1 MKSNKLKLFVCT
13 LLLVCSILFIPSR
26 LEVFADDVEDVGKPI
41 ISGIDEQI
49 DGDYQ
54 VGSSISIDVNNLVLT
69 DDVDSRETLLL
80 TLQVKMLTS
89 VGSEIPS
96 EYDDDEVY
104 VFEFATSGT
113 YTLVISVTDS
123 NYNTTEERRNIV
135 VKSNAEINKNYQ
147 KGRALSSSDFGDVN
161 LYNALLEEVER
172 LAETRGERFT
182 GDTLYSEVFY
192 YYPTFD
198 EIKITDKN
206 ITSLEGLQN
215 LRLEYIEKISITRCK
230 ITSIAS
236 DYFSECENLKE
247 INFASNQIT
256 KVELSDFRNL
266 QSVNLSSNK
275 LTAIDLSDCW
285 GNNID
290 INLAGNDIV
299 SMGDIKLPRAD
310 GSIKLNLIGNNLSDV
325 EDKYFTEEKLSINV
339 GVQGIKNLE
348 TSATS
353 DTNKGFRYYR
363 SNVAGL
369 ELRVYDYS
377 VQVPVVVKTVSD
389 SDITTG
395 TNYIDIKLPIGSYLY
410 EYVLDGER
418 VYNKYDENTNYYLS
432 QKFVI
437 NPSIA
442 ICKFEHK
449 GEMYDTIGKVTGA
462 VIVHL
467 SSEDLQNGA
476 NGKIM
481 YRINMGDWI
490 EGDKIDCS
498 SGGSFSIKVKVVCGE
513 YESEETTIFLQTSL
527 NSVIPDVVMFF
538 MILFV
543 SIIFFVV
550 VIPIIS
556 KKFFRK

>member
-13 LLLVCSILFIPSR
+13 LLLVCSILFVPSR
-26 LEVFADDVEDVGKPI
+26 LEVFADDLDTSRPI

-49 DGDYQ
+49 QGDYQ
-54 VGSSISIDVNNLVLT
+54 VGSSISIDVSNLILT
-69 DDVDSRETLLL
+69 DDIDDRDTLLHS
-80 TLQVKMLTS
+80 LQVKVLTS
-89 VGSEIPS
+89 VGSELP
-96 EYDDDEVY
+96 YDCEDGEVY
-104 VFEFATSGT
+104 IFEFATSGT

-123 NYNTTEERRNIV
+123 NYNTTEERRDIV
-135 VKSNAEINKNYQ
+135 VKSNAEINKKYQ
-147 KGRALSSSDFGDVN
+147 KGRALSSSDFGDVR
-161 LYNALLEEVER
+161 LYDALLEEVER
-172 LAETRGERFT
+172 LAESNGDKFT

-192 YYPTFD
+192 YYPAFN
-198 EIKITDKN
+198 EINITDKN

-215 LRLEYIEKISITRCK
+215 LRLEYIEKISITKCK
-230 ITSIAS
+230 IATISS
-236 DYFSECENLKE
+236 EYFSECENLKE

-275 LTAIDLSDCW
+275 LTSIDLSDCW
-285 GNNID
+285 GNDID

-310 GSIKLNLIGNNLSDV
+310 GSIKLNLIGNNLSNV
-325 EDKYFTEEKLSINV
+325 EDKYFTEDKLSINV
-339 GVQGIKNLE
+339 GAQGIKDLE
-348 TSATS
+348 SPATS
-353 DTNKGFRYYR
+353 DTKTGFRYYR

-369 ELRVYDYS
+369 ELRIYDYS
-377 VQVPVVVKTVSD
+377 VQVPEVVKTVSD
-389 SDITTG
+389 SDIEDG
-395 TNYIDIKLPIGSYLY
+395 ANYINVELPIGSYLY
-410 EYVLDGER
+410 EYILDGDR

-432 QKFVI
+432 QKFII

-442 ICKFEHK
+442 TCKFEHK

-467 SSEDLQNGA
+467 SSEDLQNGV

-481 YRINMGDWI
+481 YRINMGEWI

-513 YESEETTIFLQTSL
+513 YESEETTVFLQTSL

-538 MILFV
+538 LILFV

>member
-13 LLLVCSILFIPSR
+13 LLLVCSILFVPSR
-26 LEVFADDVEDVGKPI
+26 SEVFADDVEDAGKPI

-49 DGDYQ
+49 QGDYQ

-69 DDVDSRETLLL
+69 DDIDDRDTLLHS
-80 TLQVKMLTS
+80 LQVKMLTS
-89 VGSEIPS
+89 VGSELPC
-96 EYDDDEVY
+96 EYDDGEVY

-135 VKSNAEINKNYQ
+135 VKSNAEINKKYQ
-147 KGRALSSSDFGDVN
+147 KGRALSSSDFGDVR
-161 LYNALLEEVER
+161 LYDALLEEVER
-172 LAETRGERFT
+172 LAETMGDKFT

-192 YYPTFD
+192 YYPAFK
-198 EIKITDKN
+198 EINISDKS
-206 ITSLEGLQN
+206 ISSLEGLQN
-215 LRLEYIEKISITRCK
+215 LRLEYIEKISITKCK
-230 ITSIAS
+230 ISSITSE
-236 DYFSECENLKE
+236 YFSECENLKE

-256 KVELSDFRNL
+256 QVELSDFRNL

-275 LTAIDLSDCW
+275 LTSIDLSDCW
-285 GNNID
+285 GNDID
-290 INLAGNDIV
+290 INLAGNDIT

-310 GSIKLNLIGNNLSDV
+310 GSIKLNLIGNNLSNV
-325 EDKYFTEEKLSINV
+325 EDKYFTEDKLFINV
-339 GVQGIKNLE
+339 GAQGIKNLE
-348 TSATS
+348 SFSTS
-353 DTNKGFRYYR
+353 DTKTGFRYYR

-369 ELRVYDYS
+369 ELRIYDYS
-377 VQVPVVVKTVSD
+377 VQVPEVVKTVSD
-389 SDITTG
+389 SDIDEG
-395 TNYIDIKLPIGSYLY
+395 ANYINVELPIGSYLY
-410 EYVLDGER
+410 EYILDGDR

-442 ICKFEHK
+442 TCKFEHK
-449 GEMYDTIGKVTGA
+449 GEMYDTIGKVTGG

-467 SSEDLQNGA
+467 SSEDLQSGVE
-476 NGKIM
+476 GKIM
-481 YRINMGDWI
+481 YRVNMGEWI

-513 YESEETTIFLQTSL
+513 YESEETTVFLQTSL

-538 MILFV
+538 LILFV